1 MKKNFIIMICV
12 IMVLTFVG
20 CKNNQKDNEKE
31 TNKSDAIY
39 EKALNE
45 EYNLANV
52 TNEIKTD
59 SMKVLSKSEIET
71 KYNFENSNLEVAVMQ
86 EETQENY
93 EEIAIA
99 KLSDEKQIYEIQEAM
114 LKRVENLKEE
124 YKNNETIKNI
134 LENNKNIKIKVQ
146 DGIAIL
152 IISTK
157 SEEKMQIFDSTFIY
171 E

>member
-31 TNKSDAIY
+31 TYKGDAIY

-45 EYNLANV
+45 EYSLANV

-71 KYNFENSNLEVAVMQ
+71 KYNFGNSNLEVAVMQ

-134 LENNKNIKIKVQ
+134 LENDKNIKIKVQ

>member
-1 MKKNFIIMICV
+1 MKKNFIMIIC
-12 IMVLTFVG
+12 IIIVLTLAG
-20 CKNNQKDNEKE
+20 CKSDKKDNEKE
-31 TNKSDAIY
+31 TNKSDIIY

-45 EYNLANV
+45 EYSIQNV

-71 KYNFENSNLEVAVMQ
+71 KYNLNLEMVVMQ
-86 EETQENY
+86 AETQENY

-99 KLSDEKQIYEIQEAM
+99 KLTNEKQIYEVQEAM

-124 YKNNETIKNI
+124 YGENETIKAMLDNS
-134 LENNKNIKIKVQ
+134 KNIKIKVQ

-157 SEEKMQIFDSTFIY
+157 AEEKMQIFDSTFIY

>member
-1 MKKNFIIMICV
+1 MKKNFIITICV
-12 IMVLTFVG
+12 IIVLTFAG

-31 TNKSDAIY
+31 TYKSDAIY

-71 KYNFENSNLEVAVMQ
+71 KYNFGNSNLEVAVMQ

-99 KLSDEKQIYEIQEAM
+99 KLSDEKQIYEIQETM

-134 LENNKNIKIKVQ
+134 LENDKNIKIKVQ

-152 IISTK
+152 IISIK